1 MPETEHTKKMVRNT
15 LKIAAERAVTP
26 AQRDEANR
34 WLAALDTFEGIVT
47 GKLEAACPKPPATT
61 SDN

>member
-15 LKIAAERAVTP
+15 LKIAADRAVTP

-34 WLAALDTFEGIVT
+34 WLAKLDTYEGIVT
-47 GKLEAACPKPPATT
+47 GRLEAAAPSNPE
-61 SDN
+61 SN

>member
-1 MPETEHTKKMVRNT
+1 MPETEHTKKIVRNS

-34 WLAALDTFEGIVT
+34 WLAQLDTFEGIVT
-47 GKLEAACPKPPATT
+47 GRLTPAPANP